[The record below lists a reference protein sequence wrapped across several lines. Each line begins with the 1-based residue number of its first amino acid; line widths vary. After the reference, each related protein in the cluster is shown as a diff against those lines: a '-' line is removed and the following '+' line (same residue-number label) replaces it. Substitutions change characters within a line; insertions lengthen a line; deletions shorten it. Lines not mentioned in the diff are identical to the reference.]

1 MQNGMEKNMKI
12 YLDNCCFNRPFDDQS
27 QIRIR
32 LESEAKLAIQEEI
45 RAKKVQLIWSY
56 ILDYENNKNPYQE
69 RKERIKGWKKYSA
82 QDIQERP
89 ELIETANLLSQKGL
103 QKIDSLH
110 IACAIFAKCEYF
122 LTTDDKILQR
132 AKLIDDIN
140 VNDPIGFIKEVL
152 S

>member
-1 MQNGMEKNMKI
+1 MKI
-12 YLDNCCFNRPFDDQS
+12 
-27 QIRIR
+27 
-32 LESEAKLAIQEEI
+32 QEKI
-45 RAKKVQLIWSY
+45 RAGKVQLIWSY

-69 RKERIKGWKKYSA
+69 RKERIKGWKKYAA
-82 QDIQERP
+82 QDIQESP
-89 ELIETANLLSQKGL
+89 ELIKTANLLNQKGL

-132 AKLIDDIN
+132 EKVIDDIN
-140 VNDPIGFIKEVL
+140 INDPIGFIKEVL